1 MNSVIILFLSL
12 LAAIAGVA
20 SAYGGV
26 SLSWLTIALVD
37 AYLFLVLLFSAILC
51 DMDGNR
57 ANQRAIQEI
66 FSPTRT
72 EGLFVA
78 LLLSVAL
85 VTSFAGLNPRP
96 EMATAF
102 TKPIDGRLDA
112 CYVSIVTMTTV
123 GFGDFTPVT
132 LQAKRIVIA
141 QIASGALLFFGIFPL
156 LVSRLSTFK

>member
-37 AYLFLVLLFSAILC
+37 AYLFLVLLFAAILC

-57 ANQRAIQEI
+57 ATNSQLKT
-66 FSPTRT
+66 FFPTRT
-72 EGLFVA
+72 VGLFVA

-85 VTSFAGLNPRP
+85 VTSFAGLYLRP

-141 QIASGALLFFGIFPL
+141 QIASGVLLFFGIFPL